1 MRQIDDWNKPYR
13 LDLLGLRK
21 NDPAIRFPYV
31 LAQSLQLL
39 SEKPSFFFWKKK
51 LNSFWNF

>member
-13 LDLLGLRK
+13 LDLLGLNK